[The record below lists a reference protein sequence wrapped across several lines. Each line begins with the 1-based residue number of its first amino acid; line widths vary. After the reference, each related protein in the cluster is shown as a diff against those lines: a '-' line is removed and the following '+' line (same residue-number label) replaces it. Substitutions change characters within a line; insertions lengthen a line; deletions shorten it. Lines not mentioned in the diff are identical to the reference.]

1 MWLTLQSRTNLIIFV
16 YLDHADTQAATRIVP
31 YPGEG
36 TARQRAQVRLPV
48 LHPFS
53 HHAGAHGTS
62 YAHSLCPHRTSS
74 LSCFHPPP
82 HAQDHRRASFVSPL
96 LGSVGPTTADGG
108 PLRGIGSTGGT
119 AASGFIS
126 ASLGTLSQLSHLT
139 ALGRLAGLGGMAA
152 PTQSM
157 EPDISSWGAMVE
169 VRHLHKRL
177 QACLLGHLARQQAS
191 VPRHKLP
198 SSPSWLSCSLLES
211 CNLLC
216 STLF

>member
-36 TARQRAQVRLPV
+36 RARQRAQVRLLV

-53 HHAGAHGTS
+53 HHAVAHHT
-62 YAHSLCPHRTSS
+62 RTV
-74 LSCFHPPP
+74 CAPIAPAVC
-82 HAQDHRRASFVSPL
+82 HASTLPLTQDHRRASFVSPL
-96 LGSVGPTTADGG
+96 LGSVGPTTAEGG
-108 PLRGIGSTGGT
+108 LLRGIGSTGGT
-119 AASGFIS
+119 AAAGFIS

-169 VRHLHKRL
+169 VRHLD
-177 QACLLGHLARQQAS
+177 
-191 VPRHKLP
+191 
-198 SSPSWLSCSLLES
+198 
-211 CNLLC
+211 
-216 STLF
+216 